1 MSSYGMSDLLRS
13 FPESV
18 WVKTKHAK
26 NSCVDLWGQPMI
38 LKVVELFI
46 EVLEKTTYEGFWLV
60 EGFNNIDEYGDFL

>member
-1 MSSYGMSDLLRS
+1 
-13 FPESV
+13 
-18 WVKTKHAK
+18 
-26 NSCVDLWGQPMI
+26 MI